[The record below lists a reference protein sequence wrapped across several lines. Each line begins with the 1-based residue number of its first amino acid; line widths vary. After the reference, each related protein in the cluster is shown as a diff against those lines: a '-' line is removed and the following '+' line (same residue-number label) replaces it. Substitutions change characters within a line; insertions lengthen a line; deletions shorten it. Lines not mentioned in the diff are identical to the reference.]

1 MTGFLAS
8 SKAGHDKDK
17 VYIIIKEDGEY
28 VWLADGKLKTVDN
41 PKKKRKKHIQII
53 KYFNNEEMQSKLLE
67 GRVVSDLEIV
77 MVLKKYKKQQMSD
90 TGGN

>member
-17 VYIIIKEDGEY
+17 IYVIIKEDTEY
-28 VWLADGKLKTVDN
+28 VWLADGKIKTVDN
-41 PKKKRKKHIQII
+41 PKKKRKKHIQPI
-53 KYFNNEEMQSKLLE
+53 KYFNNEEIQTSLLE
-67 GRVVSDLEIV
+67 GKKVSDLEIV
-77 MVLKKYKKQQMSD
+77 MILKKYKKQQMSD

>member
-17 VYIIIKEDGEY
+17 IYVIIKEDTEY
-28 VWLADGKLKTVDN
+28 VWLADGKIKTVEK
-41 PKKKRKKHIQII
+41 PKKKRKKHVQVI
-53 KYFNNEEMQSKLLE
+53 KYFYNEEIRSSLLE
-67 GRVVSDLEIV
+67 GKKVSDFDIV
-77 MVLKKYKKQQMSD
+77 MILKDYKKQQMND

>member
-17 VYIIIKEDGEY
+17 IYVIIKEDTEY
-28 VWLADGKLKTVDN
+28 VWLADGKLKTVSN

-53 KYFNNEEMQSKLLE
+53 KCFDNEEMQSELLAGKE
-67 GRVVSDLEIV
+67 VSDLEI
-77 MVLKKYKKQQMSD
+77 MMILKKYKKQQMSD

>member
-1 MTGFLAS
+1 MIGFLAS

-17 VYIIIKEDGEY
+17 IYIIINEDAEY
-28 VWLADGKLKTVDN
+28 VWLADGKLRTVDR
-41 PKKKRKKHIQII
+41 PKKKRRKHIQII
-53 KYFNNEEMQSKLLE
+53 KCFNNEEMRLDLLE
-67 GRVVSDLEIV
+67 AKEISDLQIM

>member
-17 VYIIIKEDGEY
+17 IYVIIKEDTEY
-28 VWLADGKLKTVDN
+28 VWLADGRIKTVN
-41 PKKKRKKHIQII
+41 NLKKKRKKHIQII
-53 KYFNNEEMQSKLLE
+53 KCFNNEIMQSELLA
-67 GRVVSDLEIV
+67 GREVSDLEIM
-77 MVLKKYKKQQMSD
+77 MVLKNYKKQQMSD

>member
-17 VYIIIKEDGEY
+17 VYIIIKEDAEY
-28 VWLADGKLKTVDN
+28 VWLADGKLKTLDRL
-41 PKKKRKKHIQII
+41 KKKRKKHIQVI
-53 KYFNNEEMQSKLLE
+53 KHFNNEEMQSKLLE
-67 GRVVSDLEIV
+67 GKEVSDLEVV

>member
-8 SKAGHDKDK
+8 SKAGHDKDTIY
-17 VYIIIKEDGEY
+17 VIIKEDTEY
-28 VWLADGKLKTVDN
+28 VWLADGKLKTVDQ

-53 KYFNNEEMQSKLLE
+53 RYFNNEEVQSKLLE
-67 GRVVSDLEIV
+67 GREVSDLEIV
-77 MVLKKYKKQQMSD
+77 MVLKKYKKQQMND

>member
-17 VYIIIKEDGEY
+17 IYVIIKEDAEY
-28 VWLADGKLKTVDN
+28 VWLADGKIKTAMK
-41 PKKKRKKHIQII
+41 PKKTRKKHIQII
-53 KYFNNEEMQSKLLE
+53 KYFNNEEMRTSLSE
-67 GRVVSDLEIV
+67 GKEVSDFEIM

>member
-17 VYIIIKEDGEY
+17 IYVIIKEDTEY
-28 VWLADGKLKTVDN
+28 VWLADGKIKTVDK
-41 PKKKRKKHIQII
+41 PKKKRKKHIQVI
-53 KYFNNEEMQSKLLE
+53 KYFYDKEIKASLSE
-67 GRVVSDLEIV
+67 GKKVSDLEI
-77 MVLKKYKKQQMSD
+77 MMILKDYKKQQMSD

>member
-8 SKAGHDKDK
+8 SKAGHDKGK
-17 VYIIIKEDGEY
+17 VYVIIKEDAEY
-28 VWLADGKLKTVDN
+28 VWLADGKIKKVANL
-41 PKKKRKKHIQII
+41 KKKSKKHIQII
-53 KYFNNEEMQSKLLE
+53 KYFNNEEMQSKLLKGKE
-67 GRVVSDLEIV
+67 VSDLEIM

>member
-8 SKAGHDKDK
+8 SKAGHDKGK
-17 VYIIIKEDGEY
+17 VYVIIKEDTEY
-28 VWLADGKLKTVDN
+28 VWLADGKIKTVDR
-41 PKKKRKKHIQII
+41 PKKKRKKHIQVI
-53 KYFNNEEMQSKLLE
+53 KYFNNEEIRTSLTE
-67 GRVVSDLEIV
+67 GKEVSDLEIL

>member
-17 VYIIIKEDGEY
+17 IYVIIREDTEY
-28 VWLADGKLKTVDN
+28 VWLADGRIKTVSN

-53 KYFNNEEMQSKLLE
+53 KYFNNEGMQSDLLA
-67 GRVVSDLEIV
+67 GREVSDLEIV
-77 MVLKKYKKQQMSD
+77 MVLKKYKKQQM
-90 TGGN
+90 NE